1 MAKEDIFSKIN
12 LKDYNN
18 VLENIL
24 EQKAFSEDVKNL
36 LLSMLYKIENGY
48 EDYKTIKVNVS
59 SKKSYVKK
67 IIQVI
72 KDECKEIQL
81 IKPLSEESKILE
93 ENNVNYIVEK
103 ETGKIISYPNER
115 MMLEALV
122 TLSQKDIVLEEQYS
136 LYNLAMRDVLSIGNR
151 MNCVEVIRDFNGWSW
166 DITTNQMEGKNINI
180 VYQSLLI
187 LLGNRFLQNW
197 ITNKEDDDEDEEVEI
212 PSNEILRSKYNENFG
227 MTKEEMQEDKTIDYI
242 RKMQEILTEKYG
254 EENAIEFL
262 EQLIKTILA
271 IDCNINEKQRKIVL
285 NLQNQFTK
293 DLEKMQDNKAYVE
306 ELSKKKKELAERIK
320 NIDTL
325 LSDDKLLREEYENRN
340 SKLANKDKI
349 FSVSHLSIM
358 LEKEKEKYFKE
369 IKEYNLQMQPKE
381 FVETKKALEEKLEF
395 FEDIDVKENEKTNEG
410 KQIILLQK
418 SFLRCFEEKIKR
430 ALTKKEI
437 TNLIYELRYY
447 EQLPYRQYNI
457 SKEEKIAE
465 YLKKVEKQ
473 VIKKACLEKVLIK
486 FSDEEELN
494 YNILKNQFQSKI
506 IKLENTIYVLK
517 YKKGIL
523 KLEIYDTNIEEET
536 KEIEIKEKVE
546 LHVKLNKKIK
556 IWE

>member
-93 ENNVNYIVEK
+93 KNNVNYIVEK

-197 ITNKEDDDEDEEVEI
+197 ITNKEDDDEDEEIEI

-242 RKMQEILTEKYG
+242 RKMQEILAEKYG
-254 EENAIEFL
+254 EQNAIEFL
-262 EQLIKTILA
+262 EQLIKTILV

-395 FEDIDVKENEKTNEG
+395 FEDIDVKENEKTNEE

-418 SFLRCFEEKIKR
+418 FFLKCFEEKIKR

-536 KEIEIKEKVE
+536 REIEIKEKVE

>member
-67 IIQVI
+67 IIQII

-103 ETGKIISYPNER
+103 ENGKIIVYPNER
-115 MMLEALV
+115 IILEALV
-122 TLSQKDIVLEEQYS
+122 TLNQKDIVLDEQYS
-136 LYNLAMRDVLSIGNR
+136 LYNLAMKDVLSIGNR

-180 VYQSLLI
+180 IYQSLLI
-187 LLGNRFLQNW
+187 LLGKRFLQNW

-254 EENAIEFL
+254 EENSIEFL
-262 EQLIKTILA
+262 EQLIKTILV

-293 DLEKMQDNKAYVE
+293 DLEKMQDNKVYVE

-325 LSDDKLLREEYENRN
+325 LSDDKMLKEEYENRN

-395 FEDIDVKENEKTNEG
+395 FEDIDVKENEKTNEE

-418 SFLRCFEEKIKR
+418 FFLKCFEEKIKR

-536 KEIEIKEKVE
+536 REIEIKEKVE

>member
-197 ITNKEDDDEDEEVEI
+197 ITNKEDDDEDEEIEI

-242 RKMQEILTEKYG
+242 RKMQEILAEKYG
-254 EENAIEFL
+254 EQNAIEFL
-262 EQLIKTILA
+262 EQLIKTILV

-325 LSDDKLLREEYENRN
+325 LSDDKMLKEEYENRN

-395 FEDIDVKENEKTNEG
+395 FEDIDVKENEKTNEE

-418 SFLRCFEEKIKR
+418 FFLKCFEEKIKR

-536 KEIEIKEKVE
+536 REIEIKEKVE